1 MSITTSS
8 VYGIHLACAHPAKPA
23 DHQKTLHEDFNRVLV
38 LLRHCRAVWI
48 FVLVVC
54 AISASF
60 AQGSKRPAD
69 DPIEDRD
76 RDHPNARAEWFMRGR
91 TAPDGESA
99 AMLRYR
105 AFQQKLQLRKSKL
118 SARAVAA
125 VPHVVSSGW
134 VSRGPAP
141 LASDATGDGSQDYGA
156 VSGRATAIAVDPAD
170 STGNTLYIGGAYG
183 GVWKSSN
190 AASPDVASVTWQPV
204 LDHAETLAVGA
215 IAIQP
220 GNTDPTRSL
229 ILVGTGEPNSSADS
243 YYGLGILRSTDS
255 GQTWEPIIK
264 YADGGSRSF
273 VGMGFSKIAFNST
286 PGRTNVVVAATG
298 AAATGISMGLDPT
311 GVNRGLYYSTDSGQT
326 WSYATVQDAGA
337 TVSPA
342 SATSVVYNQATGSF
356 FAALRYHGIY
366 SSTDGITW
374 SRLSNQPAGL
384 LASLCPASTSYA
396 CPIYRAELAVAPG
409 RNEMYT
415 WVVSFD
421 SAGNEVDRGIWL
433 TSNGG
438 GNWKPI
444 ADPGITDC
452 GDGVD
457 SGCGVQQGSYNLGLA
472 AVPNGATAT
481 DLYAGAVNIYKCTVA
496 APTAPFPG
504 CTFLNLTHVYGCSP
518 ASALAHVHPDQ
529 HALAFALAG
538 TPTQSLMYFAND
550 GGVYRALDGYTG
562 LTTGSCTGHNLFDNL
577 NGTLGSMTQFV
588 SFSMHPTD
596 ANTLLGGTQDNGSP
610 ATVSATS
617 STGWGNVLGGDGG
630 YNAISPVNGTDWFAA
645 NPDVPPNSLNIQYC
659 NAGFACNDKRFTQVV
674 TSADVGTDDGSFYFP
689 YILDPKAP
697 TQLVIG
703 TCRVWRGGPATSPT
717 GTYNA
722 LSKNLDSGA
731 ETACTGR
738 ETNLVRSLAAGGP
751 SDADGSRVVYAG
763 TEGAGAPTNPAGG
776 RVFVTQDASTTL
788 MTDVTGDINPSQYP
802 ISAVALDPADQSGRT
817 AFVTVMGFG
826 VEVGHVFK
834 TTDAGTTWTNFS
846 GSTDS
851 LPDAPAN
858 SVIVDSNTVFVGTDV
873 GVFAS
878 DTSSP
883 SWTEVG
889 PRPAPAA
896 YGFLPNVPVTAL
908 RIFNSGGKKLLRAST
923 YGRGIWE
930 YDLIAA
936 PDYHVTVL
944 PSTWTLFPTQTKL
957 FDGTLTALNGY
968 SSQVTLSC
976 TGTGPQTCTP
986 NPNLVEWTTP
996 PVATFKITATGPI
1009 GDYQFNVHAVGS
1021 DPANLTHDAT
1031 VTLRVVDFAISAL
1044 APATLSVA
1052 QGATSTS
1059 VTFQVTALGSFGG
1072 TVALACS
1079 TGLPAGTTCNFS
1091 PSSVSSFPANIEL
1104 IITAQASAPVGQA
1117 SVTISATT
1125 QGAPGPKSRI
1135 LALTV
1140 TPPVPDYVLA
1150 ISNTPLSANVNQPGI
1165 FNGTLKA
1172 LNGYNTAVN
1181 LSCGTSAPPTCTVA
1195 PSSLVPTVAGAPF
1208 TVTVQSNEV
1217 KAYNFNINGTGTD
1230 AGHLARFTS
1239 VAFSSAFTFTLSDST
1254 SAQSVKAGQSANYSL
1269 TVTPGSGTF
1278 PSAVTFA
1285 CAPPTLPAGA
1295 ACSFSPAQING
1306 GASGPQTVALT
1317 ISTAGPNS
1325 AMVHPAAQR
1334 TVAPFFLWLAAT
1346 GIVSVGLVH
1355 KTSGQKKSILLLVQC
1370 LLIPSLIGLL
1380 SCGGGIT
1387 DPGTGG
1393 GGGGSIS
1400 VSISPRT
1407 SNLFP
1412 TQQQQFSASV
1422 SGSTNTQVSWQVNG
1436 ATGGTPAGGNI
1447 DPNGLYTAPTI
1458 VPNSPTVTVSAIS
1471 QADVTKSASA
1481 TVAIQSSTPSGTFT
1495 ISITAAVGT
1504 STQTTT
1510 ATLTV
1515 Q

>member
-1 MSITTSS
+1 MIVVSTIS
-8 VYGIHLACAHPAKPA
+8 V
-23 DHQKTLHEDFNRVLV
+23 
-38 LLRHCRAVWI
+38 
-48 FVLVVC
+48 
-54 AISASF
+54 SF
-60 AQGSKRPAD
+60 AQGSKRLTENR
-69 DPIEDRD
+69 PIEDRD
-76 RDHPNARAEWFMRGR
+76 RDYPNARAEWFMRGR
-91 TAPDGESA
+91 SAPEGESA

-105 AFQQKLQLRKSKL
+105 AFQQKLQLRKPKF
-118 SARAVAA
+118 SALAVTA
-125 VPHVVSSGW
+125 VSHVVSSGW
-134 VSRGPAP
+134 LSLGPAP

-156 VSGRATAIAVDPAD
+156 VSGRATAVAIDPAD
-170 STGNTLYIGGAYG
+170 GTGNTVYIGGAYG

-204 LDHAETLAVGA
+204 LDYAETLAVGA

-220 GNTDPTRSL
+220 GNTDPTKSL

-243 YYGLGILRSTDS
+243 YYGLGILRSTDG
-255 GQTWEPIIK
+255 GQTWQPIIK
-264 YADGGSRSF
+264 YSDAGSRSF

-311 GVNRGLYYSTDSGQT
+311 GNNRGLYNSTDSGQS
-326 WSYATVQDAGA
+326 WSYATVQDAGV
-337 TVSPA
+337 TVSPG
-342 SATSVVYNQATGSF
+342 SATAVVYNQAAGSF

-384 LASLCPASTSYA
+384 LASLCPAATSYA
-396 CPIYRAELAVAPG
+396 CPIYRAELAVVPG

-421 SAGNEVDRGIWL
+421 SAGNEVDQGIWL

-457 SGCGVQQGSYNLGLA
+457 SGCGVQQGSYNLELA

-481 DLYAGAVNIYKCTVA
+481 DIYAGAVNLYKCTVVN
-496 APTAPFPG
+496 PMTASPG

-562 LTTGSCTGHNLFDNL
+562 LTTGSCSGHNLFDNL

-610 ATVSATS
+610 ATVSATT

-630 YNAISPVNGTDWFAA
+630 YNAISPINGADWFAA

-659 NAGFACNDKRFTQVV
+659 NAGLACNDRRFTQVV

-703 TCRVWRGGPATSPT
+703 TCRVWRGGPATTAT
-717 GTYNA
+717 GTYTA
-722 LSKNLDSGA
+722 LSNNFDSGA
-731 ETACTGR
+731 ATACTGR

-751 SDADGSRVVYAG
+751 IDTNGFSKVIYAG
-763 TEGAGAPTNPAGG
+763 TEGAGNPTSPAGG

-802 ISAVALDPADQSGRT
+802 ISAIALDPADQSGRT

-846 GSTDS
+846 GATDP

-878 DTSSP
+878 DTSNL

-889 PRPAPAA
+889 PNPAPTP

-976 TGTGPQTCTP
+976 TGTVPQTCTP
-986 NPNLVEWTTP
+986 NPILMMWTTP
-996 PVATFKITATGPI
+996 PKATFKVTATGPV
-1009 GDYQFNVHAVGS
+1009 GDYPFNIHAVGS
-1021 DPANLTHDAT
+1021 DPSAVTHDAA
-1031 VTLRVVDFAISAL
+1031 VILRVVDFAISAL
-1044 APATLSVA
+1044 APAAVPVA
-1052 QGATSTS
+1052 QGGTSTA
-1059 VTFQVTALGSFGG
+1059 VTFQLTAQGSFSG
-1072 TVALACS
+1072 TIALSCPA
-1079 TGLPAGTTCNFS
+1079 GLPAGTTCHFS
-1091 PSSVSSFPANIEL
+1091 PPAASSFPASIQL
-1104 IITAQASAPVGQA
+1104 TITAQASAPVGGA
-1117 SVTISATT
+1117 SITISATT
-1125 QGAPGPKSRI
+1125 PGAPGAKSRT

-1140 TPPVPDYVLA
+1140 TPPVPDYVLT
-1150 ISNTPLSANVNQPGI
+1150 IGNTPLSANVNQPGV

-1172 LNGYNTAVN
+1172 LNGYNSAVN
-1181 LSCGTSAPPTCTVA
+1181 LSCGTGAPPTCTVA
-1195 PSSLVPTVAGAPF
+1195 PASLVPTVAASPF
-1208 TVTVQSNEV
+1208 TVTVQSNLV
-1217 KAYNFNINGTGTD
+1217 HTYNFNINGTGTD
-1230 AGHLARFTS
+1230 AGHLAHSTP
-1239 VAFSSAFTFTLSDST
+1239 VAFSSAFTFTFSDST
-1254 SAQSVKAGQSANYSL
+1254 SEQSVKAGQSANYNL
-1269 TVTPGSGTF
+1269 TVTPGAGTF

-1285 CAPPTLPAGA
+1285 CAPATLPAGA

-1317 ISTAGPNS
+1317 FSTAGPNS
-1325 AMVHPAAQR
+1325 AMVRLAAQR
-1334 TVAPFFLWLAAT
+1334 SLTPFFLWVALT
-1346 GIVSVGLVH
+1346 GIVSVGRVR

-1370 LLIPSLIGLL
+1370 LLILSLMSLP

-1387 DPGTGG
+1387 DPGNG
-1393 GGGGSIS
+1393 GGGGS
-1400 VSISPRT
+1400 VSLGISPRT

-1412 TQQQQFSASV
+1412 TQQQQFTASV

-1436 ATGGTPAGGNI
+1436 ATGGTPAGGTI
-1447 DPNGLYTAPTI
+1447 DPNGLYTAPTM
-1458 VPNSPTVTVSAIS
+1458 VPNPPTVTVSAIS

-1481 TVAIQSSTPSGTFT
+1481 AVAIQSSTPSGTFT

-1510 ATLTV
+1510 AILTV